1 MIADTIDSPSTR
13 LLIVEDNPVD
23 VRMLQYALNHETW
36 DVETVVADD
45 GEKAITLLLDSS
57 ESGGSRPDF
66 IILDLNL
73 PKRDGA
79 EVLHVIRNEAALQ
92 DVPVAILSS
101 SPMDVIR
108 GRMARANVRADCYF
122 TKPLDVDDFIALGH
136 RLHVC
141 YQLVVEQRKNGD
153 GFQEIEAAEQ
163 ENY

>member
-1 MIADTIDSPSTR
+1 MANTIVSRSTR

-23 VRMLQYALNHETW
+23 VRLLRYALNHETW
-36 DVETVVADD
+36 DVETTVADD

-57 ESGGSRPDF
+57 ESASRKPDF

-79 EVLHVIRNEAALQ
+79 EVLHVIRNDAALH
-92 DVPVAILSS
+92 DLPVAILSS

-122 TKPLDVDDFIALGH
+122 TKPLDVDDFVALGH
-136 RLHVC
+136 RLHMC
-141 YQLVVEQRKNGD
+141 YQLIMEQRKSGA
-153 GFQEIEAAEQ
+153 GFHEIEPADIDD
-163 ENY
+163 Y